1 MPRRA
6 ANKKPRIK
14 TSLFAA
20 EQISN
25 LILNDKMSPYSVSM
39 VLKEKIKNKY
49 VSSPRTIYSLIDAG
63 FLRQNMAAR
72 HIIPGRK
79 RNLGLYRIRPKPC
92 PGGTALPDGQKRP
105 TAGHVLDI
113 WKWIPSFLR
122 ARARAEYSAPMTANR
137 AGTVLRS
144 LMLYLK
150 PKSSAL

>member
-63 FLRQNMAAR
+63 FLRQNMTAR

-79 RNLGLYRIRPKPC
+79 RNLGLYRN
-92 PGGTALPDGQKRP
+92 
-105 TAGHVLDI
+105 
-113 WKWIPSFLR
+113 R
-122 ARARAEYSAPMTANR
+122 ARVEQHCRPAKRGRQPGMSWTSGNGYRLFFEQGQGRNT
-137 AGTVLRS
+137 LH
-144 LMLYLK
+144 L
-150 PKSSAL
+150 